1 MRDVRKGVP
10 AHQQAPKHARIRRH
24 RRLFL
29 DCAWTI
35 LKSLVDVVNEGGR
48 YVQLGSGRVVK
59 ALPILAEWVTDRQEH
74 ELIVGAHQHTCYQ
87 CDVPEHLKDQ
97 PSSSKLYDA
106 ADVCAMTHEA
116 ACTGR
121 YGGELWTVKYSGAIP
136 HAKPILESETW
147 PNGDVHEH
155 CVQSWDRYDHFSSS
169 TGFRADPNPLH
180 SMPFCNI
187 NQICRYCW

>member
-10 AHQQAPKHARIRRH
+10 AHRQAPKHARIRRH

-97 PSSSKLYDA
+97 PSSSKLYD
-106 ADVCAMTHEA
+106 
-116 ACTGR
+116 
-121 YGGELWTVKYSGAIP
+121 
-136 HAKPILESETW
+136 
-147 PNGDVHEH
+147 
-155 CVQSWDRYDHFSSS
+155 
-169 TGFRADPNPLH
+169 
-180 SMPFCNI
+180 
-187 NQICRYCW
+187 